1 MKRILTFCILLYL
14 LLISPLIQ
22 ANPIVMIILNELQ
35 VDSSGWTLEFQ
46 NSAEYAFDGCYLI
59 TSSDTAR
66 LKSGLPSTQNFLVI
80 TPDSLLDSL
89 YINPTGD
96 VITLCDSL
104 GEWMDQLRF
113 GNQILYSAI
122 AAPLPG
128 QSVSVYYDINSSELF
143 YYLDNSPTFGLPNDF
158 IDASGHV
165 AGNVTDST
173 GIGIEGVEVVYGY
186 SIDPT
191 GATWP
196 KHVYTDSSGY
206 FIFNEYAKVVSIAFQ
221 KENFD
226 TVHHTVQIWPDS
238 TVTIS
243 ITLDPLIGI
252 VDFEKKLLASEFKL
266 FQNYPNPFN
275 PETAIEYYLPQSA
288 TIRLEILNLLGQ
300 KVRTLVAGQRPAG
313 NHWTVWDGKD
323 DSGREV
329 ASEVYFFVLKT
340 QNFVQSRKM
349 LLIR

>member
-1 MKRILTFCILLYL
+1 MKKILTFCILLYL
-14 LLISPLIQ
+14 FLIAPLIQ

-35 VDSSGWTLEFQ
+35 VDSSRWTLEFQ
-46 NSAEYAFDGCYLI
+46 NSAGYSFDGCYLT
-59 TSSDTAR
+59 TSSDTAF
-66 LKSGLPSTQNFLVI
+66 LKNGLPFAQNFLLI
-80 TPDSLLDSL
+80 TQDSLLDSL

-104 GEWMDQLRF
+104 GEWMDQMRF
-113 GNQILYSAI
+113 GNLIVYSAI

-128 QSVSVYYDINSSELF
+128 QSVCIYYDINSSELF

-165 AGNVTDST
+165 AGNVSDST
-173 GIGIEGVEVVYGY
+173 GVGMEGVEVVYGY
-186 SIDPT
+186 STDPT

-206 FIFNEYAKVVSIAFQ
+206 FIFNEYARVVSIAFQ
-221 KENFD
+221 KQNFD
-226 TVHHTVQIWPDS
+226 TVHQTVQIWPDS

-243 ITLDPLIGI
+243 IALDPIVGI
-252 VDFEKKLLASEFKL
+252 VDSENNLLASEFEL

-275 PETAIEYYLPQSA
+275 PETAIEYYLPQSTA
-288 TIRLEILNLLGQ
+288 IRLEILNLLGQ
-300 KVRTLVAGQRPAG
+300 IVRTLVAGQRPAG
-313 NHWTVWDGKD
+313 NHWTLWDGKD

-329 ASEVYFFVLKT
+329 ASGVYIYRLVAGKYRE
-340 QNFVQSRKM
+340 SRKM
-349 LLIR
+349 MLLK